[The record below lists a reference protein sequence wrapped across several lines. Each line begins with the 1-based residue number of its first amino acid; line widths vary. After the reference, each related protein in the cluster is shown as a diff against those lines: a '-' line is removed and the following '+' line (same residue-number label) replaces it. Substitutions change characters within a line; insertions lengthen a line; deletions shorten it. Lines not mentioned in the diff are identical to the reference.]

1 VFGVFSLLSALAGS
15 PLQLAGLRLGTG
27 LGLGG
32 GVPLAIALASDFAP
46 PKVQGRLVILTFVGV
61 PAGFAAGGLLASQLV
76 GAVGWPAIFVMGGSL
91 PLGTVPLLAVLLPES
106 AAIHARARQRNAVA
120 ALFQDGLAPSTVLLW
135 AINLLT
141 LFTIC
146 LVLLWL
152 PAILHSAGASPTG
165 AILGATMYALGTLLS
180 PLLTASLVD
189 RMGIERVLTYGLA
202 FGGLCVF
209 SIGLLDPPFW
219 LLLVAICGAGMG
231 SGSQAGI
238 NSLLGL
244 VYTPAIRS
252 TGAGWALA
260 AGRVGT
266 IAGPLLGGLLLG
278 RGLGVRQ
285 MLLAA
290 AIPLFGAAVLM
301 AKLGLV
307 RPKVENQT
315 RIYKS
320 NGESS

>member
-1 VFGVFSLLSALAGS
+1 MAVFGVFSLLSALAGS
-15 PLQLAGLRLGTG
+15 PLQLAGLRFGTG

-32 GVPLAIALASDFAP
+32 GVPLAIVLASDFAP
-46 PKVQGRLVILTFVGV
+46 PKAQGRLVILTFVGV

-76 GAVGWPAIFVMGGSL
+76 GALGWPAIFVTGGLL
-91 PLGTVPLLAVLLPES
+91 PLATVPLLALLLPES
-106 AAIHARARQRNAVA
+106 AAVHTGARQRKVVA

-141 LFTIC
+141 LLTIY
-146 LVLLWL
+146 LVLLWM

-165 AILGATMYALGTLLS
+165 AILGTTMYSLGTLLS

-189 RMGIERVLTYGLA
+189 RLGIERVLTYGLA
-202 FGGLCVF
+202 FGRLCVLA
-209 SIGLLDPPFW
+209 IGLLNPPFW
-219 LLLVAICGAGMG
+219 LLSVAICGAGMG
-231 SGSQAGI
+231 SGVQAGI

-260 AGRVGT
+260 AGRLGT
-266 IAGPLLGGLLLG
+266 IAGPLLGGLLLAL
-278 RGLGVRQ
+278 GLGVRQ
-285 MLLAA
+285 MFVAA
-290 AIPLFGAAVLM
+290 AIPVLGATLLM

-307 RPKVENQT
+307 RRNLD
-315 RIYKS
+315 S
-320 NGESS
+320 